1 MVLPSMVTTCLVT
14 DFSSKGIDNESFNAF
29 WAHNDG
35 EQNAMLI
42 ISEKASVIFF
52 IQFVCCIKYTIYL
65 MDCKKFMGTTNT
77 TYNRLDPLDKG
88 GY

>member
-1 MVLPSMVTTCLVT
+1 
-14 DFSSKGIDNESFNAF
+14 
-29 WAHNDG
+29 
-35 EQNAMLI
+35 MLI

-88 GY
+88 DY